1 MIGLKRGSV
10 KLISHQ
16 EEWNKNA
23 EKVILK
29 LKQLLGDAAVDIQH
43 VGSTAIA
50 SIYAKPIIDIVIG
63 VRDLNDVVSYV
74 ELLKQH
80 DFVFRGED
88 VEGQLLFVMG
98 DFEKD
103 TRTHHIHVVKW
114 NGEEWNNYINFRDY
128 LNCHPDKARLY
139 DACKKKMA
147 SQFPDDR
154 KSYTAGKQELIECL
168 LKEAETFAL
177 YSSMQDLNR
186 SAIKYAADT
195 IEIGMS
201 LSDIKELLE
210 NYLLENGADSF
221 WYWDVGAFIFAGDE
235 TALSVS
241 GKDYKVADRVIQSN
255 DIITIDLSPQRNSI
269 WGDYARTLVFE
280 DGVLCDETPK
290 IKKEEWRKGLQMEEY
305 LHQTLLDMV
314 TPDMTFEELYDYM
327 NELIVNKEFVNLDFL
342 GNLGH
347 SIEKNKNDRI
357 YTEKGNRK
365 RLSDVTMFTFEPHIS
380 IPNSRYGYKK
390 EDIYYFA
397 NGKLVRL

>member
-128 LNCHPDKARLY
+128 LNCCPDKARLY

-154 KSYTAGKQELIECL
+154 RSYTAGKQELIECL

-305 LHQTLLDMV
+305 LHQTLLDMG

>member
-128 LNCHPDKARLY
+128 LNRFPDKAMLY
-139 DACKKKMA
+139 DACKKKLA

-154 KSYTAGKQELIECL
+154 RSYTAGKQELIECL

-221 WYWDVGAFIFAGDE
+221 WYWDVGAFIFAGEE

-255 DIITIDLSPQRNSI
+255 DIITIDLSPQRNGI

-280 DGVLCDETPK
+280 DGVLCDETSK

-305 LHQTLLDMV
+305 LHQTLLDIV

-327 NELIVNKEFVNLDFL
+327 NELIVKKGFLNLDFL

-365 RLSDVTMFTFEPHIS
+365 RLSDVTIFTFEPHIS

>member
-1 MIGLKRGSV
+1 M

-63 VRDLNDVVSYV
+63 VRDLNDIVSYV
-74 ELLKQH
+74 RLLEQH

-114 NGEEWNNYINFRDY
+114 NGAEWNNYINFRDY
-128 LNCHPDKARLY
+128 LNCCPDKAMLY
-139 DACKKKMA
+139 DACKKKLA

-154 KSYTAGKQELIECL
+154 RSYTAGKQELIECL

-221 WYWDVGAFIFAGDE
+221 WYWDVGAFIFAGEE

-255 DIITIDLSPQRNSI
+255 DIITIDLSPQRNGI

-280 DGVLCDETPK
+280 DGVLCDETSK

-314 TPDMTFEELYDYM
+314 TPDMTFEELYGYM
-327 NELIVNKEFVNLDFL
+327 NELIVNKGFVNLDFL

-365 RLSDVTMFTFEPHIS
+365 RLSDVTIFTFEPHIS

>member
-29 LKQLLGDAAVDIQH
+29 LKQLLGDTAVDIQH

-128 LNCHPDKARLY
+128 LNCCPDKAMLY
-139 DACKKKMA
+139 DACKKKLA

-154 KSYTAGKQELIECL
+154 RSYTAGKQELIECL

-186 SAIKYAADT
+186 LAIKYAADT

-221 WYWDVGAFIFAGDE
+221 WYWDVGAFIFAGEE

-255 DIITIDLSPQRNSI
+255 DIITIDLSPQRNGI

-280 DGVLCDETPK
+280 DGVLCDETSK

-305 LHQTLLDMV
+305 LHQTLIDV
-314 TPDMTFEELYDYM
+314 GTPDMTFEELYGYM
-327 NELIVNKEFVNLDFL
+327 NELIVNKGFLNLDFL

-365 RLSDVTMFTFEPHIS
+365 RLSDVTIFTFEPHIS